1 MSTSSSEIRKQ
12 LSALPF
18 WRALTAREQ
27 ETMQACAQI
36 RSYQKGELIYSK
48 EQECLGLIRVLSG
61 TVRTFMLSDEGR
73 EVRLYHVDEQD
84 MDVLS
89 ASCVMNQISFE
100 TQMVADSD
108 CTLLI
113 VPAVCLKN
121 FKESNLYVRCFLFE
135 KLGERFSDVML
146 KMQAILFT
154 RLDQRIAEALLS
166 RCSRTVHITHEQL
179 AGEINSTREAV
190 SRILK
195 GLERQSLIRLGRG
208 QITLSDPD
216 ALRMLTGERN
226 SNPQSNCKVSH

>member
-18 WRALTAREQ
+18 WGALTAHEQ
-27 ETMQACAQI
+27 ETMQSCAQI
-36 RSYQKGELIYSK
+36 RSYARDELIYSK

-61 TVRTFMLSDEGR
+61 SVRTFMLSAEGR
-73 EVRLYHVDEQD
+73 EVRLYRVDEKD
-84 MDVLS
+84 TDVLS
-89 ASCVMNQISFE
+89 ASCVMNQITFE
-100 TQMVADSD
+100 TQMVADAD

-121 FKESNLYVRCFLFE
+121 FKESNLHVRCFLFE

-154 RLDQRIAEALLS
+154 RLDQRIAQALLS
-166 RCSRTVHITHEQL
+166 RGSTTVRITHEQL

-195 GLERQSLIRLGRG
+195 DMERQSLIRLGRG

-216 ALRMLTGERN
+216 ALRMLAGEE
-226 SNPQSNCKVSH
+226 NP

>member
-18 WRALTAREQ
+18 WGALTARDQ
-27 ETMQACAQI
+27 ETMQSCAQI
-36 RSYQKGELIYSK
+36 RSYARDELIYSK

-61 TVRTFMLSDEGR
+61 SVRTFMLSAEGR
-73 EVRLYHVDEQD
+73 EVRLYRVDEKD
-84 MDVLS
+84 TDVLS
-89 ASCVMNQISFE
+89 ASCVMNQITFE

-121 FKESNLYVRCFLFE
+121 FKESNLHVRCFLFE
-135 KLGERFSDVML
+135 KLGERFSNVML

-154 RLDQRIAEALLS
+154 RLDQRIAAALLS
-166 RCSRTVHITHEQL
+166 HARSGTARVTHEQL

-195 GLERQSLIRLGRG
+195 DMERQSLIRLGRG

-216 ALRMLTGERN
+216 ALRMLAGEE
-226 SNPQSNCKVSH
+226 NP

>member
-18 WRALTAREQ
+18 WGALTAREQ
-27 ETMQACAQI
+27 ETMQSCAQI
-36 RSYQKGELIYSK
+36 RSYARDELIYSK

-61 TVRTFMLSDEGR
+61 SVRTFMLSAEGR
-73 EVRLYHVDEQD
+73 EVRLYRVDEKD
-84 MDVLS
+84 TDVLS
-89 ASCVMNQISFE
+89 ASCVMNQITFE

-113 VPAVCLKN
+113 VPAVCLSN
-121 FKESNLYVRCFLFE
+121 FKENNLHVRSFLFE

-154 RLDQRIAEALLS
+154 
-166 RCSRTVHITHEQL
+166 QL

-195 GLERQSLIRLGRG
+195 DMERQSLIRLGRG

-216 ALRMLTGERN
+216 ALRMLAGEE
-226 SNPQSNCKVSH
+226 NP

>member
-18 WRALTAREQ
+18 WGALTAREQ
-27 ETMQACAQI
+27 ETMQSCAQI
-36 RSYQKGELIYSK
+36 RSYARDELIYSK

-61 TVRTFMLSDEGR
+61 SVRTFMLSAEGR
-73 EVRLYHVDEQD
+73 EVRLYRVDEKD
-84 MDVLS
+84 TDVLS
-89 ASCVMNQISFE
+89 ASCVMNQITFE

-113 VPAVCLKN
+113 
-121 FKESNLYVRCFLFE
+121 FKENNLHVRSFLFE

-154 RLDQRIAEALLS
+154 RLDQRIAQALLS
-166 RCSRTVHITHEQL
+166 RGSTTVRITHEQL

-195 GLERQSLIRLGRG
+195 DMERQSLIRLGRG

-216 ALRMLTGERN
+216 ALRMLAGEE
-226 SNPQSNCKVSH
+226 NP

>member
-18 WRALTAREQ
+18 WGALTAREQ
-27 ETMQACAQI
+27 ETMQSCAQI
-36 RSYQKGELIYSK
+36 RSYARDELIYSK

-61 TVRTFMLSDEGR
+61 SVRTFMLSAEGR
-73 EVRLYHVDEQD
+73 EVRLYRVDEKD
-84 MDVLS
+84 TDVLS
-89 ASCVMNQISFE
+89 ASCVMNQITFE

-121 FKESNLYVRCFLFE
+121 FKESNLHVRCFLFE
-135 KLGERFSDVML
+135 KLGERFSDVMM

-154 RLDQRIAEALLS
+154 RLDQRIAAALLS
-166 RCSRTVHITHEQL
+166 HERGGAVRITHEQL

-195 GLERQSLIRLGRG
+195 DMERQSLIRLGRG
-208 QITLSDPD
+208 QITLSEPD
-216 ALRMLTGERN
+216 ALRMLAGEE
-226 SNPQSNCKVSH
+226 NP

>member
-1 MSTSSSEIRKQ
+1 MSTSSSEIKKQ
-12 LSALPF
+12 LAALPF
-18 WRALTAREQ
+18 WGALSAHER
-27 ETMQACAQI
+27 ETMQSCAQI

-61 TVRTFMLSDEGR
+61 AVRTFMLSDEGR
-73 EVRLYHVDEQD
+73 EVRLYRVDETD
-84 MDVLS
+84 TDVLS
-89 ASCVMNQISFE
+89 ASCVMNQITFE

-113 VPAVCLKN
+113 VPAVCLKT
-121 FKESNLYVRCFLFE
+121 FKENNLHVRCFLFE

-146 KMQAILFT
+146 NMQAILFT
-154 RLDQRIAEALLS
+154 RLDRRIAEALLS
-166 RCSRTVHITHEQL
+166 RGGTTVRVTHEQL

-195 GLERQSLIRLGRG
+195 DMERQSLIRLGRG

-216 ALRMLTGERN
+216 ALRMLAGEE
-226 SNPQSNCKVSH
+226 NP

>member
-18 WRALTAREQ
+18 WGALTARER
-27 ETMQACAQI
+27 ETMCACAQI
-36 RSYQKGELIYSK
+36 RSYAKGELIYSK

-61 TVRTFMLSDEGR
+61 AVRTFMLSDEGR
-73 EVRLYHVDEQD
+73 EVRLYRVDKND
-84 MDVLS
+84 TDVLS
-89 ASCVMNQISFE
+89 ASCVMNQITFE

-121 FKESNLYVRCFLFE
+121 FKESNLFVRCFLFE

-146 KMQAILFT
+146 NMQAILFT
-154 RLDQRIAEALLS
+154 RLDRRIAEALLS
-166 RCSRTVHITHEQL
+166 RGGTVIRVTHEQL
-179 AGEINSTREAV
+179 AGEVNSTREAV

-195 GLERQSLIRLGRG
+195 DMERRSLIRLGRG
-208 QITLSDPD
+208 QITISDPE
-216 ALRMLTGERN
+216 ALRRL
-226 SNPQSNCKVSH
+226 